1 MKFETSPV
9 ASIWRICRI
18 SSTESSGRS
27 LGIVRGRIK
36 FPCYVGSVPTSLASF
51 LEMACSRIEE
61 WEIAQEISP
70 SITQGELADAMEAT
84 IRQRSKFSPTYLR
97 MFMVNRIQCN
107 RLQSVSCPA
116 SEFEAWKQANG

>member
-1 MKFETSPV
+1 M
-9 ASIWRICRI
+9 
-18 SSTESSGRS
+18 
-27 LGIVRGRIK
+27 LG
-36 FPCYVGSVPTSLASF
+36 PTSLASF